1 MAIEAK
7 RVKISARERTKFRI
21 RKKVL
26 GTPERPRLTVF
37 RSSKHIYAQVVS
49 DVAGKTIASASSL
62 DKDVQAAIAKFEVE
76 GKSKSSK
83 SIAAAKVVGMIV
95 AERSKAAKVSAVV
108 FDRNGFVYHG
118 RIQALADGA
127 REGGLQF

>member
-7 RVKISARERTKFRI
+7 RVKINSRERTKYRI
-21 RKKVL
+21 RKKVV
-26 GTPERPRLTVF
+26 GTPDRPRLTVF
-37 RSSKHIYAQVVS
+37 RSSKHIYAQVIS

-62 DKDVQAAIAKFEVE
+62 EKEVQEAIKKVDAE
-76 GKSKSSK
+76 GSKSTK
-83 SIAAAKVVGMIV
+83 SVAAAKAVGMV
-95 AERSKAAKVSAVV
+95 LAQRSKAAKVDAVV